1 LLALLAGCHPHRRPA
16 LLDLSRARALASVD
30 DSCRDR
36 DGAAR
41 PMFLPEPGAEPA
53 PLRPPRHVLALSG
66 GGAYG
71 AYAAGFLSGWSCSG
85 TRPEFDVVTGIST
98 GALIAPFA
106 FLGPAY
112 DAHAG
117 HLYTHIEAPDIF
129 RVRAW
134 IAIPFAISVASS
146 APLREL
152 IQSQVTPELLARV
165 AAEHRKGRRLYVG
178 TTNLDTRRLVVW
190 DLGAIACRPGPEG
203 CELFRDVLLASCS
216 IPGILPP
223 VRFELESGG
232 KRVTELHA
240 DGGVA
245 APLFVPSAVFAAA
258 ARLSAE
264 EAAKALP
271 GGPAPPP
278 TNLYVVVSGKL
289 YPSSG
294 PIRRHRVIPV
304 LGATTE
310 GLLYAHCRAECA
322 NLYGLA
328 LGAGMKYHL
337 TSLRQEFETV
347 PMPVNFDQRAMEKLY
362 REGMRQGS
370 AGPAWEDGPPA
381 LSPGDGESIRTGPR
395 LPAPP
400 TQPGPTPAAPGG
412 S

>member
-1 LLALLAGCHPHRRPA
+1 
-16 LLDLSRARALASVD
+16 
-30 DSCRDR
+30 
-36 DGAAR
+36 
-41 PMFLPEPGAEPA
+41 
-53 PLRPPRHVLALSG
+53 
-66 GGAYG
+66 
-71 AYAAGFLSGWSCSG
+71 
-85 TRPEFDVVTGIST
+85 VVTGIST

-117 HLYTHIEAPDIF
+117 HLYTHIQAADIF
-129 RVRAW
+129 RIRAW
-134 IAIPFAISVASS
+134 VAIPFADSVASS
-146 APLREL
+146 APLRGL

-178 TTNLDTRRLVVW
+178 TTNMDTRRLVVW
-190 DLGAIACRPGPEG
+190 DLGAIACRPGPEA

-216 IPGILPP
+216 IPGIFPP
-223 VRFELESGG
+223 VRFDLESDG

-264 EAAKALP
+264 EAAKTPP
-271 GGPAPPP
+271 GGPAPTPP
-278 TNLYVVVSGKL
+278 NLYVVVSGKL

-294 PIRRHRVIPV
+294 TIRRQRVIPV

-337 TSLRQEFETV
+337 TSVRQEFETV
-347 PMPVNFDQRAMEKLY
+347 PMPVNFDQKEMEKLY
-362 REGMRQGS
+362 REGVRQGS

-381 LSPGDGESIRTGPR
+381 LSPGDGDSIRTGPR

-400 TQPGPTPAAPGG
+400 GQPGPTPGG
-412 S
+412 N